1 MKLFVEDF
9 DLLLVPV
16 TMPLYLLP
24 VDFDV
29 LDDEVVIGNFVVV
42 TDFEVLEMLF
52 VFGALGVFV
61 VRGVNDFAVKDFV
74 VVAVLIGTLTVA
86 DVVVVD
92 DAVVV
97 GTGFEISPT
106 FLLPGDFDPFVLV
119 FEVDVVVDV
128 VVVEDVVVVAIDVV
142 VMRTVFSTMLLSVF
156 LPPVGFEVLPESF
169 PFLGRE
175 TGETIPVRFIL
186 DI

>member
-1 MKLFVEDF
+1 MKLFEEDF

-16 TMPLYLLP
+16 IIPLYLLS

-61 VRGVNDFAVKDFV
+61 VRGVNDFDVRDFV
-74 VVAVLIGTLTVA
+74 VVAVLIDTLTVA

-97 GTGFEISPT
+97 GTGF
-106 FLLPGDFDPFVLV
+106 G
-119 FEVDVVVDV
+119 
-128 VVVEDVVVVAIDVV
+128 
-142 VMRTVFSTMLLSVF
+142 
-156 LPPVGFEVLPESF
+156 
-169 PFLGRE
+169 
-175 TGETIPVRFIL
+175 VR
-186 DI
+186 